1 MPNLEKVKQQNQL
14 GNNNQDLLHQN
25 FEYILSD
32 ILLHTPEVL
41 TFINEKMVH
50 DSRIKIETSQS
61 KESTSQDFQ
70 HYFKFEMSVKFMK
83 PHQVLAINRYVPN

>member
-14 GNNNQDLLHQN
+14 GTQELHQN

-61 KESTSQDFQ
+61 KESSTQDFK
-70 HYFKFEMSVKFMK
+70 HYFNFEMSVKFMK
-83 PHQVLAINRYVPN
+83 PHQVLAINRYVYLKN